1 MTEHPLTKFIPNLI
15 TLMSLIAGIS
25 SIKFSIQSNFKIAV
39 LMIMLAAFF
48 DFFDGWMARKLKKSS
63 QFGAELDSL
72 SDFISFGLAPSLL
85 INLSFTNELGRIGW
99 VISLFYIICA
109 ALRLA
114 RFNIENMREQ
124 SKVFYGIPSPAAA
137 GIIMIPLYLNF
148 IEQIQFTINYPI
160 VSALLII
167 FAGAMMI
174 SRVPTPSV
182 KNLKVKTLYF
192 RLMIIFTVIILIFLI
207 SYFWQTTLL
216 VALIY
221 LLFSLLRILKNKTSS
236 FHSGASSVASTT
248 LISKSFSLK
257 LNKPFNTSF
266 SGNQGLKDS

>member
-1 MTEHPLTKFIPNLI
+1 MAEHPLTKFIPNLI

-25 SIKFSIQSNFKIAV
+25 SIKFSIQANWKLAV

-85 INLSFTNELGRIGW
+85 INLCFTHELGRIGW
-99 VISLFYIICA
+99 VISLFYIVCA

-114 RFNIENMREQ
+114 RFNIENMKEQ

-137 GIIMIPLYLNF
+137 GVIMIPLYLNF
-148 IEQIQFTINYPI
+148 IDQVQFTINYP
-160 VSALLII
+160 LICAVLTT
-167 FAGAMMI
+167 FAGIMMI

-192 RLMIIFTVIILIFLI
+192 RLMIISVVIVLIFLI

-216 VALIY
+216 VAIAY
-221 LLFSLLRILKNKTSS
+221 LLVSLL
-236 FHSGASSVASTT
+236 
-248 LISKSFSLK
+248 SL
-257 LNKPFNTSF
+257 LTYFFTFFRRVS
-266 SGNQGLKDS
+266 

>member
-1 MTEHPLTKFIPNLI
+1 MAEHPLTKFIPNLI

-25 SIKFSIQSNFKIAV
+25 SIKFSIQANWKLAV

-85 INLSFTNELGRIGW
+85 INLCFTHELGRIGW
-99 VISLFYIICA
+99 VISLFYIVCA

-114 RFNIENMREQ
+114 RFNIENMKEQ

-137 GIIMIPLYLNF
+137 GVIMIPLYLNF
-148 IEQIQFTINYPI
+148 IDQVQFTINYP
-160 VSALLII
+160 LICAVLTI
-167 FAGAMMI
+167 FAGIMMI

-192 RLMIIFTVIILIFLI
+192 RLMIISVVIVLIFLI

-216 VALIY
+216 VAIAY
-221 LLFSLLRILKNKTSS
+221 LLISLL
-236 FHSGASSVASTT
+236 
-248 LISKSFSLK
+248 SL
-257 LNKPFNTSF
+257 LTYFFTF
-266 SGNQGLKDS
+266 FRRDS

>member
-1 MTEHPLTKFIPNLI
+1 MAEHPLTKFIPNLI

-25 SIKFSIQSNFKIAV
+25 SIKFSIQANWKLAV

-85 INLSFTNELGRIGW
+85 INLCFTHELGRIGW
-99 VISLFYIICA
+99 VISLFYIVCA

-114 RFNIENMREQ
+114 RFNIENMKEQ

-137 GIIMIPLYLNF
+137 GVIMIPLYLNF
-148 IEQIQFTINYPI
+148 IDQVQFTINYP
-160 VSALLII
+160 LICAVLTT
-167 FAGAMMI
+167 FAGIMMI

-192 RLMIIFTVIILIFLI
+192 RLMIISVAIVLIFLI
-207 SYFWQTTLL
+207 SYFWQSRLL
-216 VALIY
+216 VAIAY
-221 LLFSLLRILKNKTSS
+221 LLISLL
-236 FHSGASSVASTT
+236 
-248 LISKSFSLK
+248 SL
-257 LNKPFNTSF
+257 LTYYFTFFRRVS
-266 SGNQGLKDS
+266 

>member
-1 MTEHPLTKFIPNLI
+1 MAEHPLTKFIPNLI

-25 SIKFSIQSNFKIAV
+25 SIKFSIQANWKLAV

-85 INLSFTNELGRIGW
+85 INLCFTHELGRIGW
-99 VISLFYIICA
+99 VISLFYIVCA

-114 RFNIENMREQ
+114 RFNIENMKEQ

-137 GIIMIPLYLNF
+137 GVIMIPLYLNF
-148 IEQIQFTINYPI
+148 IDQVQFTINYP
-160 VSALLII
+160 LICAVLTT
-167 FAGAMMI
+167 FAGIMMI

-192 RLMIIFTVIILIFLI
+192 RLMIISVAIVLIFLI

-216 VALIY
+216 VAIAY
-221 LLFSLLRILKNKTSS
+221 LLVSLLSLLTYFFTFFRR
-236 FHSGASSVASTT
+236 ST
-248 LISKSFSLK
+248 
-257 LNKPFNTSF
+257 
-266 SGNQGLKDS
+266 

>member
-1 MTEHPLTKFIPNLI
+1 MAEHPLTKFIPNLI

-25 SIKFSIQSNFKIAV
+25 SIKFSIQANWKLAV

-48 DFFDGWMARKLKKSS
+48 DFFDGWMARKLKESS

-85 INLSFTNELGRIGW
+85 INLCFTHELGRIGW
-99 VISLFYIICA
+99 VISLFYIVCA

-114 RFNIENMREQ
+114 RFNIENMKEQ

-137 GIIMIPLYLNF
+137 GVIMIPLYLNF
-148 IEQIQFTINYPI
+148 IDQVQFTINYP
-160 VSALLII
+160 LICAVLTT
-167 FAGAMMI
+167 FAGIMMI

-192 RLMIIFTVIILIFLI
+192 RLMIISVVIVLIFLI

-216 VALIY
+216 VAIVY
-221 LLFSLLRILKNKTSS
+221 LLISLL
-236 FHSGASSVASTT
+236 
-248 LISKSFSLK
+248 SL
-257 LNKPFNTSF
+257 LTYFFTFFRRVS
-266 SGNQGLKDS
+266 

>member
-1 MTEHPLTKFIPNLI
+1 MAEHPLTKFIPNLI

-25 SIKFSIQSNFKIAV
+25 SIKFSIQANWKLAV

-48 DFFDGWMARKLKKSS
+48 DFFDGWMARKLKKST

-85 INLSFTNELGRIGW
+85 INLCFTHELGRIGW
-99 VISLFYIICA
+99 VISLFYIVCA

-114 RFNIENMREQ
+114 RFNIENMKEQ

-137 GIIMIPLYLNF
+137 GVIMIPLYLNF
-148 IEQIQFTINYPI
+148 IDQVQFTINYP
-160 VSALLII
+160 LICAVLTT
-167 FAGAMMI
+167 FAGIMMI

-192 RLMIIFTVIILIFLI
+192 RLMIISVAIILIFLI

-216 VALIY
+216 VAIAY
-221 LLFSLLRILKNKTSS
+221 LLISLL
-236 FHSGASSVASTT
+236 
-248 LISKSFSLK
+248 SL
-257 LNKPFNTSF
+257 LTYFFTFFRRVS
-266 SGNQGLKDS
+266 

>member
-1 MTEHPLTKFIPNLI
+1 MAEHPLTKFIPNLI

-25 SIKFSIQSNFKIAV
+25 SIKFSIQANWKLAV

-85 INLSFTNELGRIGW
+85 INLCFTHELGRIGW
-99 VISLFYIICA
+99 VISLFYIVCA

-114 RFNIENMREQ
+114 RFNIENMKEQ

-137 GIIMIPLYLNF
+137 GVIMIPLYLNF
-148 IEQIQFTINYPI
+148 IDQVQFTINYP
-160 VSALLII
+160 LICAVLTT
-167 FAGAMMI
+167 FAGIMMI

-192 RLMIIFTVIILIFLI
+192 RLMIISVAIVLIFLI

-216 VALIY
+216 VAIAY
-221 LLFSLLRILKNKTSS
+221 LLISLL
-236 FHSGASSVASTT
+236 
-248 LISKSFSLK
+248 SLVTY
-257 LNKPFNTSF
+257 FFTFFRRVS
-266 SGNQGLKDS
+266 

>member
-1 MTEHPLTKFIPNLI
+1 MAEHPLTKFIPNLI

-25 SIKFSIQSNFKIAV
+25 SIKFSIQANWKLAV

-72 SDFISFGLAPSLL
+72 SDFKSFGLAPSLL
-85 INLSFTNELGRIGW
+85 INLCFTHELGRIGW
-99 VISLFYIICA
+99 VISLFYIVCA

-114 RFNIENMREQ
+114 RFNIENMKEQ

-137 GIIMIPLYLNF
+137 GVIMIPLYLNF
-148 IEQIQFTINYPI
+148 IDQVQFIINYP
-160 VSALLII
+160 LICAVLTT
-167 FAGAMMI
+167 FAGIMMI

-192 RLMIIFTVIILIFLI
+192 RLMIISVAIVLIFLI

-216 VALIY
+216 VAIAY
-221 LLFSLLRILKNKTSS
+221 LLISLL
-236 FHSGASSVASTT
+236 
-248 LISKSFSLK
+248 SL
-257 LNKPFNTSF
+257 LTYFFTFFRRVS
-266 SGNQGLKDS
+266 

>member
-1 MTEHPLTKFIPNLI
+1 MAEHPLTKFIPNLI

-25 SIKFSIQSNFKIAV
+25 SIKFSIQANWKLAV

-85 INLSFTNELGRIGW
+85 INLCFTHELGRIGW
-99 VISLFYIICA
+99 VISLFYIVCA

-114 RFNIENMREQ
+114 RFNIENMKEQ

-137 GIIMIPLYLNF
+137 GVIMIPLYLNF
-148 IEQIQFTINYPI
+148 IDQVQFTINYP
-160 VSALLII
+160 LICAVLTT
-167 FAGAMMI
+167 FAGIMMI

-192 RLMIIFTVIILIFLI
+192 RLMIISVAIVLIFLI

-216 VALIY
+216 VAIAY
-221 LLFSLLRILKNKTSS
+221 LLISLLS
-236 FHSGASSVASTT
+236 
-248 LISKSFSLK
+248 LITYFFTFFRRVS
-257 LNKPFNTSF
+257 
-266 SGNQGLKDS
+266 

>member
-1 MTEHPLTKFIPNLI
+1 MAEHPLTKFIPNLI

-25 SIKFSIQSNFKIAV
+25 SIKFSIQANWKLAV

-85 INLSFTNELGRIGW
+85 INLCFTHELGRIGW
-99 VISLFYIICA
+99 VISLFYIVCA

-114 RFNIENMREQ
+114 RFNIENMKEQ

-137 GIIMIPLYLNF
+137 GVIMIPLYLNF
-148 IEQIQFTINYPI
+148 IDQVQFTINYP
-160 VSALLII
+160 LICAVLTT
-167 FAGAMMI
+167 FAGIMMI

-192 RLMIIFTVIILIFLI
+192 RLMIISVAMVLIFLI

-216 VALIY
+216 VAIAY
-221 LLFSLLRILKNKTSS
+221 LLISLL
-236 FHSGASSVASTT
+236 
-248 LISKSFSLK
+248 SL
-257 LNKPFNTSF
+257 LTYFFTFFRRVS
-266 SGNQGLKDS
+266 

>member
-1 MTEHPLTKFIPNLI
+1 MAEHPLTKFIPNLI

-25 SIKFSIQSNFKIAV
+25 SIKFSIQANWKLAV

-85 INLSFTNELGRIGW
+85 INLCFTHELGRIGW
-99 VISLFYIICA
+99 VISLFYIVCA

-114 RFNIENMREQ
+114 RFNIENMKEQ

-137 GIIMIPLYLNF
+137 GVIMIPLYLNF
-148 IEQIQFTINYPI
+148 IDQVQFTINYPLI
-160 VSALLII
+160 SAVLTT
-167 FAGAMMI
+167 FAGIMMI

-192 RLMIIFTVIILIFLI
+192 RLMIISVAIVLIFLI

-216 VALIY
+216 VAVAY
-221 LLFSLLRILKNKTSS
+221 LLISLLSLLTYFFTFFRRIS
-236 FHSGASSVASTT
+236 
-248 LISKSFSLK
+248 
-257 LNKPFNTSF
+257 
-266 SGNQGLKDS
+266 

>member
-1 MTEHPLTKFIPNLI
+1 MAEHPLTKFIPNLI

-25 SIKFSIQSNFKIAV
+25 SIKFSIQANWKLAV

-85 INLSFTNELGRIGW
+85 INLCFTHELGRIGW
-99 VISLFYIICA
+99 VISLFYIVCA

-114 RFNIENMREQ
+114 RFNIENMKEQ

-137 GIIMIPLYLNF
+137 GVIMIPLYLNF
-148 IEQIQFTINYPI
+148 IDQVQFTINYP
-160 VSALLII
+160 LICAVLTA
-167 FAGAMMI
+167 FAGIMMI

-192 RLMIIFTVIILIFLI
+192 RLMIISVAIVLIFLI

-216 VALIY
+216 VAIAY
-221 LLFSLLRILKNKTSS
+221 LLTSLL
-236 FHSGASSVASTT
+236 
-248 LISKSFSLK
+248 SLLTYFFTFFK
-257 LNKPFNTSF
+257 RVS
-266 SGNQGLKDS
+266 

>member
-1 MTEHPLTKFIPNLI
+1 MAEHPLTKFIPNLI

-25 SIKFSIQSNFKIAV
+25 SIKFSIQTNWKLAV

-85 INLSFTNELGRIGW
+85 INLCFTHELGRIGW
-99 VISLFYIICA
+99 VISLFYIVCA

-114 RFNIENMREQ
+114 RFNIENMKEQ

-137 GIIMIPLYLNF
+137 GVIMIPLYLNF
-148 IEQIQFTINYPI
+148 IDQVQFTINYP
-160 VSALLII
+160 LICAVLTT
-167 FAGAMMI
+167 FAGIMMI

-192 RLMIIFTVIILIFLI
+192 RLMIISVAIVLIFLI

-216 VALIY
+216 VAIAY
-221 LLFSLLRILKNKTSS
+221 LLISLLNLLTYFFTFFRRVS
-236 FHSGASSVASTT
+236 
-248 LISKSFSLK
+248 
-257 LNKPFNTSF
+257 
-266 SGNQGLKDS
+266 

>member
-1 MTEHPLTKFIPNLI
+1 MAEHPLTKFIPNLI

-25 SIKFSIQSNFKIAV
+25 SIKFSIQANWKLAV

-85 INLSFTNELGRIGW
+85 INLCFTHELGRIGW
-99 VISLFYIICA
+99 VISLFYIVCA

-114 RFNIENMREQ
+114 RFNIENMKEQ

-137 GIIMIPLYLNF
+137 GVIMIPLYLNF
-148 IEQIQFTINYPI
+148 IDQVQFTINYP
-160 VSALLII
+160 LICAVLTT
-167 FAGAMMI
+167 FAGIMMI

-182 KNLKVKTLYF
+182 KNIKVKTLYF
-192 RLMIIFTVIILIFLI
+192 RLMIISVAIVLIFLI

-216 VALIY
+216 IAIAY
-221 LLFSLLRILKNKTSS
+221 LLISLL
-236 FHSGASSVASTT
+236 
-248 LISKSFSLK
+248 SL
-257 LNKPFNTSF
+257 LTYFFTFFRRVS
-266 SGNQGLKDS
+266 

>member
-1 MTEHPLTKFIPNLI
+1 MAEHPLTKFIPNLI

-25 SIKFSIQSNFKIAV
+25 SIKFSIQANWKLAV

-85 INLSFTNELGRIGW
+85 INLCFTHELGRIGW
-99 VISLFYIICA
+99 VISLFYIVCA

-114 RFNIENMREQ
+114 RFNIENMKEQ

-137 GIIMIPLYLNF
+137 GVIMIPLYLNF
-148 IEQIQFTINYPI
+148 INQVQFTINYP
-160 VSALLII
+160 LICAVLTT
-167 FAGAMMI
+167 FAGIMMI

-192 RLMIIFTVIILIFLI
+192 RLMIISVAIVLIFLI

-216 VALIY
+216 VAIVY
-221 LLFSLLRILKNKTSS
+221 LLISLL
-236 FHSGASSVASTT
+236 
-248 LISKSFSLK
+248 SL
-257 LNKPFNTSF
+257 LTYFFTFFRRVS
-266 SGNQGLKDS
+266 

>member
-1 MTEHPLTKFIPNLI
+1 MAEHPLTKFIPNLI

-25 SIKFSIQSNFKIAV
+25 SIKFSIQANWKLAV

-85 INLSFTNELGRIGW
+85 INLCFTHELGRIGW
-99 VISLFYIICA
+99 VISLFYIVCA

-114 RFNIENMREQ
+114 RFNIENMKEQ

-137 GIIMIPLYLNF
+137 GVIMIPLYLNF
-148 IEQIQFTINYPI
+148 IDQVQFTINY
-160 VSALLII
+160 SLICAVLTT
-167 FAGAMMI
+167 FAGIMMI
-174 SRVPTPSV
+174 SRVPSPSL

-192 RLMIIFTVIILIFLI
+192 RLMIISVAIVLIFLI

-216 VALIY
+216 VAIAY
-221 LLFSLLRILKNKTSS
+221 LLISLL
-236 FHSGASSVASTT
+236 
-248 LISKSFSLK
+248 SL
-257 LNKPFNTSF
+257 LTYFFTFFRRVS
-266 SGNQGLKDS
+266 

>member
-1 MTEHPLTKFIPNLI
+1 MAEHPLTKFIPNLI

-25 SIKFSIQSNFKIAV
+25 SIKFSIQANWKLAV

-85 INLSFTNELGRIGW
+85 INLCFTHELGRIGW
-99 VISLFYIICA
+99 VISLFYIVCA

-114 RFNIENMREQ
+114 RFNIENMKEQ

-137 GIIMIPLYLNF
+137 GVIMIPLYLNF
-148 IEQIQFTINYPI
+148 IDQVQFTINYP
-160 VSALLII
+160 LICAI
-167 FAGAMMI
+167 LTTFAGVMMI

-192 RLMIIFTVIILIFLI
+192 RLMIISVAIVLIFLI

-216 VALIY
+216 VAIAY
-221 LLFSLLRILKNKTSS
+221 LLISLL
-236 FHSGASSVASTT
+236 
-248 LISKSFSLK
+248 SL
-257 LNKPFNTSF
+257 LTYFFTFFRRVS
-266 SGNQGLKDS
+266 

>member
-1 MTEHPLTKFIPNLI
+1 MAEHPLTKFIPNLI

-25 SIKFSIQSNFKIAV
+25 SIKFSIQANWKLAV

-85 INLSFTNELGRIGW
+85 INLCFTHELGRIGW
-99 VISLFYIICA
+99 VISLFYIVCA

-114 RFNIENMREQ
+114 RFNIENMKEQ

-137 GIIMIPLYLNF
+137 GVIMIPLYLNF
-148 IEQIQFTINYPI
+148 IDQVQFTINY
-160 VSALLII
+160 SLICAVLTT
-167 FAGAMMI
+167 FAGIMMI

-182 KNLKVKTLYF
+182 KNLKLKPLYMRF
-192 RLMIIFTVIILIFLI
+192 ATIAVVLVLIFLI
-207 SYFWQTTLL
+207 TYFWQTTL
-216 VALIY
+216 VIAL
-221 LLFSLLRILKNKTSS
+221 LLSLI
-236 FHSGASSVASTT
+236 H
-248 LISKSFSLK
+248 I
-257 LNKPFNTSF
+257 
-266 SGNQGLKDS
+266 

>member
-1 MTEHPLTKFIPNLI
+1 MAEHPLTKFIPNLI

-25 SIKFSIQSNFKIAV
+25 SIKFSIQANWKLAV

-85 INLSFTNELGRIGW
+85 INLCFTHELGRIGW
-99 VISLFYIICA
+99 VISLFYIVCA

-114 RFNIENMREQ
+114 RFNIENMKEQ

-137 GIIMIPLYLNF
+137 GVIMIPLYLNF
-148 IEQIQFTINYPI
+148 IDQVQFTINYP
-160 VSALLII
+160 LICAVLTT
-167 FAGAMMI
+167 FAGIMMI

-192 RLMIIFTVIILIFLI
+192 RLMIISVVIVLIFLI
-207 SYFWQTTLL
+207 SYFWQTTFL
-216 VALIY
+216 VAIAYLLIS
-221 LLFSLLRILKNKTSS
+221 LFSLLTYFFTFFRRVN
-236 FHSGASSVASTT
+236 
-248 LISKSFSLK
+248 
-257 LNKPFNTSF
+257 
-266 SGNQGLKDS
+266 

>member
-1 MTEHPLTKFIPNLI
+1 MAEHPLTKFIPNLI

-25 SIKFSIQSNFKIAV
+25 SIKFSIQANWKLAV

-85 INLSFTNELGRIGW
+85 INLCFTNELGRIGW
-99 VISLFYIICA
+99 VISLFYIVCA

-114 RFNIENMREQ
+114 RFNIENMKEQ

-137 GIIMIPLYLNF
+137 GVIMIPLYLNF
-148 IEQIQFTINYPI
+148 IDQVQFTINYP
-160 VSALLII
+160 LICAVLTT
-167 FAGAMMI
+167 FAGIMMI

-192 RLMIIFTVIILIFLI
+192 RLMIISVAIVLIFLI

-216 VALIY
+216 VAIAY
-221 LLFSLLRILKNKTSS
+221 LLVSLL
-236 FHSGASSVASTT
+236 
-248 LISKSFSLK
+248 SL
-257 LNKPFNTSF
+257 FTYFFTFFRRVS
-266 SGNQGLKDS
+266 

>member
-1 MTEHPLTKFIPNLI
+1 MAEHPLTKFIPNLI

-25 SIKFSIQSNFKIAV
+25 SIKFSIQANWKLAV

-85 INLSFTNELGRIGW
+85 INLCFTHELGRIGW
-99 VISLFYIICA
+99 VISLFYIVCA

-114 RFNIENMREQ
+114 RFNIENMKEQ

-137 GIIMIPLYLNF
+137 GVIMIPLYLNF
-148 IEQIQFTINYPI
+148 IDQVQFTINYPLI
-160 VSALLII
+160 SAVLTT
-167 FAGAMMI
+167 FAGIMMI

-192 RLMIIFTVIILIFLI
+192 RLMIISVAIVLIFLI

-216 VALIY
+216 VAIAY
-221 LLFSLLRILKNKTSS
+221 LLISLL
-236 FHSGASSVASTT
+236 
-248 LISKSFSLK
+248 SLLTYFFTFFK
-257 LNKPFNTSF
+257 RVS
-266 SGNQGLKDS
+266 

>member
-1 MTEHPLTKFIPNLI
+1 MAEHPLTKFIPNLI

-25 SIKFSIQSNFKIAV
+25 SIKFSIQANWKLAV

-85 INLSFTNELGRIGW
+85 INLCFTHELGRIGW
-99 VISLFYIICA
+99 VISLFYIVCA

-114 RFNIENMREQ
+114 RFNIENMKEQ

-137 GIIMIPLYLNF
+137 GVIMIPLYLNF
-148 IEQIQFTINYPI
+148 INQVQFTINYP
-160 VSALLII
+160 LICAVLTT
-167 FAGAMMI
+167 FAGIMMI

-192 RLMIIFTVIILIFLI
+192 RLMIISVAIVLIFLI

-216 VALIY
+216 VAIAY
-221 LLFSLLRILKNKTSS
+221 LLVSLL
-236 FHSGASSVASTT
+236 
-248 LISKSFSLK
+248 SL
-257 LNKPFNTSF
+257 LTYFFTFFRRVS
-266 SGNQGLKDS
+266 

>member
-1 MTEHPLTKFIPNLI
+1 MAEHPLTKFIPNLI

-25 SIKFSIQSNFKIAV
+25 SIKFAIQANWKLAV

-85 INLSFTNELGRIGW
+85 INLCFTHELGRIGW
-99 VISLFYIICA
+99 VISLFYIVCA

-114 RFNIENMREQ
+114 RFNIENMKEQ

-137 GIIMIPLYLNF
+137 GVIMIPLYLNF
-148 IEQIQFTINYPI
+148 IDQVQFTINYP
-160 VSALLII
+160 LICAVLTT
-167 FAGAMMI
+167 FAGIMMI

-192 RLMIIFTVIILIFLI
+192 RLMIISVAIVLIFLI

-216 VALIY
+216 VAIAY
-221 LLFSLLRILKNKTSS
+221 LLISLLS
-236 FHSGASSVASTT
+236 
-248 LISKSFSLK
+248 LITYFFTFFRGVS
-257 LNKPFNTSF
+257 
-266 SGNQGLKDS
+266 

>member
-1 MTEHPLTKFIPNLI
+1 MAEHPLTKFIPNLI

-25 SIKFSIQSNFKIAV
+25 SIKFSIQANWKLAV

-85 INLSFTNELGRIGW
+85 INLCFTHELGRIGW
-99 VISLFYIICA
+99 VISLFYIVCA

-114 RFNIENMREQ
+114 RFNIENMKEQ

-137 GIIMIPLYLNF
+137 GVIMIPLYLNF
-148 IEQIQFTINYPI
+148 IDQVQFIINYP
-160 VSALLII
+160 LICAVLTT
-167 FAGAMMI
+167 FAGIMMI

-192 RLMIIFTVIILIFLI
+192 RLMIISVSIVLIFLI

-216 VALIY
+216 VAIAY
-221 LLFSLLRILKNKTSS
+221 LLISLL
-236 FHSGASSVASTT
+236 
-248 LISKSFSLK
+248 SL
-257 LNKPFNTSF
+257 LTYFFTF
-266 SGNQGLKDS
+266 FRRVG

>member
-137 GIIMIPLYLNF
+137 GIIMIPLYINF

-160 VSALLII
+160 VSALLIV

-182 KNLKVKTLYF
+182 KNLKVKNLYF

-216 VALIY
+216 VAFIY
-221 LLFSLLRILKNKTSS
+221 LLFSLLSLFIYFIKFFR
-236 FHSGASSVASTT
+236 G
-248 LISKSFSLK
+248 IS
-257 LNKPFNTSF
+257 
-266 SGNQGLKDS
+266 

>member
-1 MTEHPLTKFIPNLI
+1 MAEHPLTKFIPNLI

-25 SIKFSIQSNFKIAV
+25 SIKFSIQANWKLAV

-85 INLSFTNELGRIGW
+85 INLCFTHELGRIGW
-99 VISLFYIICA
+99 VISLFYIVCA

-114 RFNIENMREQ
+114 RFNIENMKEQ

-137 GIIMIPLYLNF
+137 GVIMIPLYLNF
-148 IEQIQFTINYPI
+148 IDQVQFTINYP
-160 VSALLII
+160 LICAVLTT
-167 FAGAMMI
+167 FAGVMMI

-192 RLMIIFTVIILIFLI
+192 RLMIISVVIVLIFLI

-216 VALIY
+216 VAIAY
-221 LLFSLLRILKNKTSS
+221 LLISLL
-236 FHSGASSVASTT
+236 
-248 LISKSFSLK
+248 SL
-257 LNKPFNTSF
+257 LTYFFTFFRRVS
-266 SGNQGLKDS
+266 

>member
-1 MTEHPLTKFIPNLI
+1 MTEHPLAKFIPNLI
-15 TLMSLIAGIS
+15 TLMALIAGIS

-148 IEQIQFTINYPI
+148 IEQIQFTINYP
-160 VSALLII
+160 LICAI
-167 FAGAMMI
+167 LTTFAGAMMI

-182 KNLKVKTLYF
+182 KNLKVKSLYF

-207 SYFWQTTLL
+207 SYFWQTTLI
-216 VALIY
+216 VALAY
-221 LLFSLLRILKNKTSS
+221 LMFSLLSLITYLFSFFRGTS
-236 FHSGASSVASTT
+236 
-248 LISKSFSLK
+248 
-257 LNKPFNTSF
+257 
-266 SGNQGLKDS
+266 

>member
-1 MTEHPLTKFIPNLI
+1 MAEHPLTKFIPNLI

-25 SIKFSIQSNFKIAV
+25 SIKFSIQANWKLAV

-85 INLSFTNELGRIGW
+85 INLCFTHELGRIGW
-99 VISLFYIICA
+99 VISLFYIVCA

-114 RFNIENMREQ
+114 RFNIENMKEQ

-137 GIIMIPLYLNF
+137 GVIMIPLYLNF
-148 IEQIQFTINYPI
+148 IDQIQFTINYP
-160 VSALLII
+160 LICAI
-167 FAGAMMI
+167 LTTFAGVMMI

-192 RLMIIFTVIILIFLI
+192 RLMIISVVIVLIFLI

-216 VALIY
+216 VAIAY
-221 LLFSLLRILKNKTSS
+221 LLISLLSLVTYFFTFFRR
-236 FHSGASSVASTT
+236 ST
-248 LISKSFSLK
+248 
-257 LNKPFNTSF
+257 
-266 SGNQGLKDS
+266 

>member
-1 MTEHPLTKFIPNLI
+1 MAEHPLTKFIPNLI

-25 SIKFSIQSNFKIAV
+25 SIKFSIQANWKIAV
-39 LMIMLAAFF
+39 SMIMLAAFF

-85 INLSFTNELGRIGW
+85 INLCFTHELGRIGW
-99 VISLFYIICA
+99 VISLFYIVCA

-114 RFNIENMREQ
+114 RFNIENMKEQ

-137 GIIMIPLYLNF
+137 GVIMIPLYLNF
-148 IEQIQFTINYPI
+148 IDQVQFTINYP
-160 VSALLII
+160 LICAVLTT
-167 FAGAMMI
+167 FAGIMMI

-192 RLMIIFTVIILIFLI
+192 RLMIISVAIVLIFLI

-216 VALIY
+216 VAIAY
-221 LLFSLLRILKNKTSS
+221 LLISLLS
-236 FHSGASSVASTT
+236 
-248 LISKSFSLK
+248 LITYFFTFFRGVS
-257 LNKPFNTSF
+257 
-266 SGNQGLKDS
+266 

>member
-1 MTEHPLTKFIPNLI
+1 MAEHPLTKFIPNLI

-25 SIKFSIQSNFKIAV
+25 SIKFSIQANWRLAV

-85 INLSFTNELGRIGW
+85 INLCFTHELGRIGW
-99 VISLFYIICA
+99 VISLFYIVCA

-114 RFNIENMREQ
+114 RFNIENMKEQ

-137 GIIMIPLYLNF
+137 GVIMIPLYLNF
-148 IEQIQFTINYPI
+148 IDQVQFTINYP
-160 VSALLII
+160 LICAVLTT
-167 FAGAMMI
+167 FAGIMMI

-192 RLMIIFTVIILIFLI
+192 RLMIISVAIVLIFLI

-216 VALIY
+216 VAIAY
-221 LLFSLLRILKNKTSS
+221 LLVSLL
-236 FHSGASSVASTT
+236 
-248 LISKSFSLK
+248 SL
-257 LNKPFNTSF
+257 LTYFFTFFRRVS
-266 SGNQGLKDS
+266 

>member
-1 MTEHPLTKFIPNLI
+1 MAEHPLTKFIPNLI

-25 SIKFSIQSNFKIAV
+25 SIKFSIQANWKLAV

-85 INLSFTNELGRIGW
+85 INLCFTHELGRIGW
-99 VISLFYIICA
+99 VISLFYIVCA

-114 RFNIENMREQ
+114 RFNIENMKEQ

-137 GIIMIPLYLNF
+137 GVIMIPLYLNF
-148 IEQIQFTINYPI
+148 IDQVQFTINYP
-160 VSALLII
+160 LICAVLTT
-167 FAGAMMI
+167 FAGIMMI

-192 RLMIIFTVIILIFLI
+192 RLMIISVVIVLIFLI
-207 SYFWQTTLL
+207 SYFWQTTFL
-216 VALIY
+216 VAIAYLII
-221 LLFSLLRILKNKTSS
+221 SLLSLLTYFFTFFRR
-236 FHSGASSVASTT
+236 AS
-248 LISKSFSLK
+248 
-257 LNKPFNTSF
+257 
-266 SGNQGLKDS
+266 

>member
-1 MTEHPLTKFIPNLI
+1 MAEHPLTKFIPNLI

-25 SIKFSIQSNFKIAV
+25 SIKFSIQANWKLAV

-48 DFFDGWMARKLKKSS
+48 DFFDRWMARKLKKSS

-85 INLSFTNELGRIGW
+85 INLCFTHELGRIGW
-99 VISLFYIICA
+99 VISLFYIVCA

-114 RFNIENMREQ
+114 RFNIENMKEQ

-137 GIIMIPLYLNF
+137 GVIMIPLYLNF
-148 IEQIQFTINYPI
+148 IDQVQFTINYP
-160 VSALLII
+160 LICAVLTT
-167 FAGAMMI
+167 FAGIMMI

-192 RLMIIFTVIILIFLI
+192 RLMIISVAIVLIFLI

-216 VALIY
+216 VAIVY
-221 LLFSLLRILKNKTSS
+221 LLVSLL
-236 FHSGASSVASTT
+236 
-248 LISKSFSLK
+248 SL
-257 LNKPFNTSF
+257 LTYFFTFFRRVS
-266 SGNQGLKDS
+266 